1 MTMSDDKKDD
11 APQDGAE
18 GKPQAAP
25 QTAEEVIAAA
35 QAAAAEGSAAEGSA
49 DEAEAAE
56 AEALAALEAE
66 RDELKKQLMYAL
78 AETEN
83 VRKRAERDR
92 RDAETYGGSRL
103 ARDLLAVHDN
113 LDRALE
119 AADDSLRAQASAF
132 VEGVELTRNELLS
145 AFAKHKIEKVTPE
158 TGAKFDPNLHQAMFE
173 APAPGATPGTVI
185 QVMQPGFTMAGRLL
199 RPAMVGVA
207 KAAPEASAAE

>member
-158 TGAKFDPNLHQAMFE
+158 TGAKFDPNVHQAMFE